1 MASIPEDA
9 VSHPDVGV
17 TPLQAIPPPPP
28 RMLKRSVYRHT
39 LPLRIM
45 HWVNAVCLLILLGSG
60 LQIFNAHPALYW
72 GQRSRFDH
80 PWLELGAIRA
90 HDGKLHGVTA
100 LGSHRFDTT
109 GWFGASRVNGRPTMR
124 GFPTW
129 ATIPG
134 PQWLAMGRA
143 WHFFFAWIFVI
154 NGVCFVAYALWT
166 RHLIRDL
173 VPHKRDWR
181 DIGRSILDHA
191 LLRHPHGEA
200 ALRYNV
206 LQRLAYLGVIFVL
219 GGGVVLM
226 GLAMSPRMDSV
237 LGWLVDLVGGR
248 QSARSIHF
256 LCATGFVAFFL
267 IHIFEVIV
275 TGVGNNLRSI
285 ITGRYAVDVLEES
298 PAPECTPA
306 EAGVSGTSDTEAH
319 DETHQ

>member
-9 VSHPDVGV
+9 IHRQPE
-17 TPLQAIPPPPP
+17 TAEPPSP
-28 RMLKRSVYRHT
+28 RLVRRVVYRHT

-45 HWVNAVCLLILLGSG
+45 HWINAICLLILLGSG

-72 GQRSRFDH
+72 GHASHFDR
-80 PWLELGAIRA
+80 PWLSLGATRTP
-90 HDGKLHGVTA
+90 DGKLRGVTT
-100 LGSHRFDTT
+100 LGTHRFDTT
-109 GWFGASRVNGRPTMR
+109 GWFGVSKMDGQPTVR
-124 GFPTW
+124 GFPSW

-143 WHFFFAWIFVI
+143 WHFFFAWLFAI

-166 RHLIRDL
+166 RHLTRDL
-173 VPHKRDWR
+173 VPTRRDWR
-181 DIGRSILDHA
+181 GIGRSIIDHA
-191 LLRHPHGEA
+191 LLRHPKGEA

-206 LQRLAYLGVIFVL
+206 LQRIAYLVVIFGL

-237 LGWLVDLVGGR
+237 LGGLVDAVGGR

-256 LCATGFVAFFL
+256 LFAMGFIAFFL

-285 ITGRYAVDVLEES
+285 ITGRYAIN
-298 PAPECTPA
+298 A
-306 EAGVSGTSDTEAH
+306 EAR

>member
-1 MASIPEDA
+1 MASIPED
-9 VSHPDVGV
+9 V
-17 TPLQAIPPPPP
+17 TPSSLAAAPPA
-28 RMLKRSVYRHT
+28 RTLRRVVYRHT

-45 HWVNAVCLLILLGSG
+45 HWINAICLLVLLGSG

-72 GQRSRFDH
+72 GQRSTFEH
-80 PWLELGAIRA
+80 PWLSLGAMQG

-100 LGSHRFDTT
+100 IGSHRFDTT
-109 GWFGASRVNGRPTMR
+109 GWFGVSTMDGRQMVR
-124 GFPTW
+124 GFPAW

-143 WHFFFAWIFVI
+143 WHFFFAWIFAV
-154 NGVCFVAYALWT
+154 NGACFFLYALWT
-166 RHLIRDL
+166 RHLTRDL
-173 VPHKRDWR
+173 IPTRRDWR
-181 DIGRSILDHA
+181 GIGRSIIDHA

-206 LQRLAYLGVIFVL
+206 LQRIAYLAVIFVC
-219 GGGVVLM
+219 GGGVLLM

-256 LCATGFVAFFL
+256 LFAMGFIAFFL
-267 IHIFEVIV
+267 VHIFEVIV

-285 ITGRYAVDVLEES
+285 ITGRYTID
-298 PAPECTPA
+298 A
-306 EAGVSGTSDTEAH
+306 EAR

>member
-1 MASIPEDA
+1 MASMPEDA
-9 VSHPDVGV
+9 VLPQPMSAEAT
-17 TPLQAIPPPPP
+17 TPTRL
-28 RMLKRSVYRHT
+28 RRVVVRHS

-45 HWVNAVCLLILLGSG
+45 HWINAICLLILLGSG

-72 GQRSRFDH
+72 GQRSTFGH
-80 PWLELGAIRA
+80 PWLGMHATRTA
-90 HDGKLHGVTA
+90 DGTLHGWTT
-100 LGSHRFDTT
+100 LGPHRFDTT
-109 GWFGASRVNGRPTMR
+109 GVFGVSRVNGQTRVR
-124 GFPTW
+124 GFPAW

-143 WHFFFAWIFVI
+143 WHFFFAWLFAI

-166 RHLIRDL
+166 RHLTRDL
-173 VPHKRDWR
+173 VPTARDWR
-181 DIGRSILDHA
+181 GIGRSILDHA
-191 LLRHPHGEA
+191 LLRHPRGVA

-206 LQRLAYLGVIFVL
+206 LQRIAYLTVIFVC

-256 LCATGFVAFFL
+256 LLAMGFVVFFL

-275 TGVGNNLRSI
+275 TGLGNNLRSI
-285 ITGRYAVDVLEES
+285 ITGRYAIE
-298 PAPECTPA
+298 
-306 EAGVSGTSDTEAH
+306 TETR
-319 DETHQ
+319 DETGQ

>member
-1 MASIPEDA
+1 MASIPEDTIPRQTAPVEPPSSRA
-9 VSHPDVGV
+9 V
-17 TPLQAIPPPPP
+17 
-28 RMLKRSVYRHT
+28 KRVVYRHP

-45 HWVNAVCLLILLGSG
+45 HWINAICLLILLGSG

-72 GQRSRFDH
+72 GQRSHFDH
-80 PWLELGAIRA
+80 PWLRLGATRIVG
-90 HDGKLHGVTA
+90 GKLHGVTT

-109 GWFGASRVNGRPTMR
+109 GWLGVSKEDGQPTVR
-124 GFPTW
+124 GFPAW

-154 NGVCFVAYALWT
+154 NGVCFFLYALWT
-166 RHLIRDL
+166 RHLTRDL
-173 VPHKRDWR
+173 IPTRRDWR
-181 DIGRSILDHA
+181 SIGRSIIDHA

-206 LQRLAYLGVIFVL
+206 LQRLAYLFVIFVL

-237 LGWLVDLVGGR
+237 LGWLVNLVGGR

-256 LCATGFVAFFL
+256 LCAMGFIAFFL

-285 ITGRYAVDVLEES
+285 ITGRYAIE
-298 PAPECTPA
+298 
-306 EAGVSGTSDTEAH
+306 TETH
-319 DETHQ
+319 DEADQ

>member
-1 MASIPEDA
+1 MSSIPED
-9 VSHPDVGV
+9 
-17 TPLQAIPPPPP
+17 TLPPPAAPAQAPP
-28 RMLKRSVYRHT
+28 ARAVRRVVYRHT

-45 HWVNAVCLLILLGSG
+45 HWINAICLLILLGSG

-72 GQRSRFDH
+72 GQRSHFGH
-80 PWLELGAIRA
+80 PWLSLGATRA
-90 HDGKLHGVTA
+90 PDGSLRGITQ
-100 LGSHRFDTT
+100 LGAHRFDTT
-109 GWFGASRVNGRPTMR
+109 GWFGVSRSDGRTSVR
-124 GFPTW
+124 GFPAW

-134 PQWLAMGRA
+134 PQWLALGRA

-154 NGVCFVAYALWT
+154 NGVCFFLYALWT
-166 RHLIRDL
+166 RHLTRDL
-173 VPHKRDWR
+173 IPTRRDWR
-181 DIGRSILDHA
+181 GIGRSIIDHA

-206 LQRLAYLGVIFVL
+206 LQRIAYLVVIFFF

-256 LCATGFVAFFL
+256 LFAMGFIAFFL

-285 ITGRYAVDVLEES
+285 ITGRYAI
-298 PAPECTPA
+298 
-306 EAGVSGTSDTEAH
+306 TEAR

>member
-1 MASIPEDA
+1 MASLPEE
-9 VSHPDVGV
+9 
-17 TPLQAIPPPPP
+17 AIPAQPAAVDMPSSGTVR
-28 RMLKRSVYRHT
+28 RMIYRHT

-45 HWVNAVCLLILLGSG
+45 HWINAVCLLILLGSG

-72 GQRSRFDH
+72 GQRSHFER
-80 PWLELGAIRA
+80 PWLSLHAQRGP
-90 HDGKLHGVTA
+90 DGQLRGVTQI
-100 LGSHRFDTT
+100 GSRRFDTT
-109 GWFGASRVNGRPTMR
+109 GWFGVSKVAGQPMAR
-124 GFPTW
+124 GFPAW

-166 RHLIRDL
+166 RHLTRDL
-173 VPHKRDWR
+173 IPTRADWR
-181 DIGRSILDHA
+181 GIGRSIIEHA
-191 LLRHPHGEA
+191 LLKHPKGEA

-206 LQRLAYLGVIFVL
+206 LQRIAYLVVIFVF

-237 LGWLVDLVGGR
+237 LGWLVDAVGGR

-256 LCATGFVAFFL
+256 LFAMGFVAFFL

-275 TGVGNNLRSI
+275 TGLGNNLRSI
-285 ITGRYAVDVLEES
+285 ITGRYAITTEVRD
-298 PAPECTPA
+298 
-306 EAGVSGTSDTEAH
+306 EAD
-319 DETHQ
+319 Q

>member
-1 MASIPEDA
+1 MASLPEEA
-9 VSHPDVGV
+9 V
-17 TPLQAIPPPPP
+17 PPPMPAAPP
-28 RMLKRSVYRHT
+28 TRAVRRVVVYRHT

-45 HWVNAVCLLILLGSG
+45 HWINAICLLILLGSG

-72 GQRSRFDH
+72 GQRSTFDH
-80 PWLELGAIRA
+80 PWLSLGATRTG
-90 HDGKLHGVTA
+90 DGRLRGVTQ

-109 GWFGASRVNGRPTMR
+109 GWFGVSKTNGQTTVR
-124 GFPTW
+124 GFPAW

-143 WHFFFAWIFVI
+143 WHFFFAWLFAI

-166 RHLIRDL
+166 RHLTRDL
-173 VPHKRDWR
+173 VPTRRDWR
-181 DIGRSILDHA
+181 GIGRSIIDHA
-191 LLRHPHGEA
+191 LLRHPHGEEA
-200 ALRYNV
+200 ARYNV
-206 LQRLAYLGVIFVL
+206 LQRLAYLVVIFLL

-237 LGWLVDLVGGR
+237 LGWLVDAVGGR

-256 LCATGFVAFFL
+256 LFAMGFIAFFL

-285 ITGRYAVDVLEES
+285 ITGRYAIES
-298 PAPECTPA
+298 ETR
-306 EAGVSGTSDTEAH
+306 

>member
-9 VSHPDVGV
+9 MPPSPTTV
-17 TPLQAIPPPPP
+17 TPARTLRRVI
-28 RMLKRSVYRHT
+28 YRHT

-45 HWVNAVCLLILLGSG
+45 HWINAICLLILLGSG

-72 GQRSRFDH
+72 GQRSTFDR
-80 PWLELGAIRA
+80 PWLSLGATQS
-90 HDGKLHGVTA
+90 HDGKLHGVTQ
-100 LGSHRFDTT
+100 LGSHRFDST
-109 GWFGASRVNGRPTMR
+109 GWFGVSKVDGQATVR
-124 GFPTW
+124 GFPAW

-134 PQWLAMGRA
+134 PQWLSMGRA

-154 NGVCFVAYALWT
+154 NGVCFVLYALWT
-166 RHLIRDL
+166 RHLTRDL
-173 VPHKRDWR
+173 IPTRRDWR
-181 DIGRSILDHA
+181 GIGRSIIDHA
-191 LLRHPHGEA
+191 LLRHPHGEEA
-200 ALRYNV
+200 ARYNV
-206 LQRLAYLGVIFVL
+206 LQRIAYLVVIFFF

-256 LCATGFVAFFL
+256 LFAMGFIAFFL

-285 ITGRYAVDVLEES
+285 ITGRYAID
-298 PAPECTPA
+298 A
-306 EAGVSGTSDTEAH
+306 EAR
-319 DETHQ
+319 DETHT

>member
-9 VSHPDVGV
+9 
-17 TPLQAIPPPPP
+17 IPPSPAAATPAPDP
-28 RMLKRSVYRHT
+28 RRVIYRHT

-45 HWVNAVCLLILLGSG
+45 HWVNAICLLVLLGSG

-72 GQRSRFDH
+72 GHRSTFDH
-80 PWLELGAIRA
+80 PWLSLGATRTR
-90 HDGKLHGVTA
+90 DGKLHGVTQ
-100 LGSHRFDTT
+100 LDSHRFETT
-109 GWFGASRVNGRPTMR
+109 GWLGVSKVNGRTTVR
-124 GFPTW
+124 GFPAW

-143 WHFFFAWIFVI
+143 WHFFFAWLFAI
-154 NGVCFVAYALWT
+154 NGACFLAYALWT
-166 RHLIRDL
+166 RHLTRDL
-173 VPHKRDWR
+173 VPTRRDWR
-181 DIGRSILDHA
+181 GIGRSIIDHA
-191 LLRHPHGEA
+191 LLRHPRGEEA
-200 ALRYNV
+200 ARYNV
-206 LQRLAYLGVIFVL
+206 LQRLAYLVVIFGF

-237 LGWLVDLVGGR
+237 LGWLVDAVGGR

-256 LCATGFVAFFL
+256 LFAMGFIAFFL

-285 ITGRYAVDVLEES
+285 ITGRYVIEG
-298 PAPECTPA
+298 
-306 EAGVSGTSDTEAH
+306 EAG

>member
-9 VSHPDVGV
+9 VPVPPV
-17 TPLQAIPPPPP
+17 ETPPAQTL
-28 RMLKRSVYRHT
+28 RRVVYRHT

-45 HWVNAVCLLILLGSG
+45 HWINAICLLILLGSG

-72 GQRSRFDH
+72 GQRSHFTH
-80 PWLELGAIRA
+80 PWLSLGATQSA
-90 HDGKLHGVTA
+90 SGTLHGVTRI
-100 LGSHRFDTT
+100 GSHRFDTT
-109 GWFGASRVNGRPTMR
+109 GVLGVSKVDGQPTVR

-154 NGVCFVAYALWT
+154 NGVCFFLYALWT
-166 RHLIRDL
+166 RHLTRDL
-173 VPHKRDWR
+173 VPTRRDWR
-181 DIGRSILDHA
+181 GIGRSILDHA
-191 LLRHPHGEA
+191 LLKHPHGAEA
-200 ALRYNV
+200 ARYNV
-206 LQRLAYLGVIFVL
+206 LQRIAYLVVIFGC

-256 LCATGFVAFFL
+256 LFAMGFIAFFL

-285 ITGRYAVDVLEES
+285 ITGRYAI
-298 PAPECTPA
+298 
-306 EAGVSGTSDTEAH
+306 TETR

>member
-9 VSHPDVGV
+9 IHRQPEA
-17 TPLQAIPPPPP
+17 TAAPPSP
-28 RMLKRSVYRHT
+28 RLARRVVYRHT

-45 HWVNAVCLLILLGSG
+45 HWINAICLLVLLGSG

-72 GQRSRFDH
+72 GQRSTFER
-80 PWLELGAIRA
+80 PWLSLGANQT

-100 LGSHRFDTT
+100 IGSHRFNTT
-109 GWFGASRVNGRPTMR
+109 GWFGVSKVNGQSSVR
-124 GFPTW
+124 GFPAW

-154 NGVCFVAYALWT
+154 NGACFFLYALWT
-166 RHLIRDL
+166 RHLTRDL
-173 VPHKRDWR
+173 VPKRRDWR
-181 DIGRSILDHA
+181 GIGRSIVDHA

-206 LQRLAYLGVIFVL
+206 LQRIAYLVVIFFF

-237 LGWLVDLVGGR
+237 LGWLVDAVGGR

-256 LCATGFVAFFL
+256 LFAMGFIAFFL

-285 ITGRYAVDVLEES
+285 ITGRYAIE
-298 PAPECTPA
+298 
-306 EAGVSGTSDTEAH
+306 TETR

>member
-9 VSHPDVGV
+9 
-17 TPLQAIPPPPP
+17 IPPQPIPAEQAP
-28 RMLKRSVYRHT
+28 TQWVRRVVYRHT

-45 HWVNAVCLLILLGSG
+45 HWINAICLLILLGSG

-72 GQRSRFDH
+72 GQRSMFDR
-80 PWLELGAIRA
+80 PWLSLGATQSR
-90 HDGKLHGVTA
+90 DGKLRGVTA
-100 LGSHRFDTT
+100 IGTHRFDTT
-109 GWFGASRVNGRPTMR
+109 GWFGASNANGQLTVR

-154 NGVCFVAYALWT
+154 NGVCFFAYALWT
-166 RHLIRDL
+166 RHLSRDL
-173 VPHKRDWR
+173 IPTRRDWR
-181 DIGRSILDHA
+181 GIGRSILDHA

-200 ALRYNV
+200 AARYNV
-206 LQRLAYLGVIFVL
+206 LQRLAYLIVIFFF

-226 GLAMSPRMDSV
+226 GLAMSPRLDSV
-237 LGWLVDLVGGR
+237 LGWLVDAVGGR

-256 LCATGFVAFFL
+256 LFAMGFIAFFL

-285 ITGRYAVDVLEES
+285 ITGRYAID
-298 PAPECTPA
+298 A
-306 EAGVSGTSDTEAH
+306 EAR

>member
-9 VSHPDVGV
+9 MPPSPTTV
-17 TPLQAIPPPPP
+17 TPARTLRRVI
-28 RMLKRSVYRHT
+28 YRHT

-45 HWVNAVCLLILLGSG
+45 HWINAICLLILLGSG

-72 GQRSRFDH
+72 GQRSTFDR
-80 PWLELGAIRA
+80 PWLSLDATQS
-90 HDGKLHGVTA
+90 HDGKLHGVTQ
-100 LGSHRFDTT
+100 LGSHRFDST
-109 GWFGASRVNGRPTMR
+109 GWFGVSKVNGQATVR
-124 GFPTW
+124 GFPAW

-134 PQWLAMGRA
+134 PQWLSMGRA

-154 NGVCFVAYALWT
+154 NGVCFVLYALWT
-166 RHLIRDL
+166 RHLTRDL
-173 VPHKRDWR
+173 IPTRRDWR
-181 DIGRSILDHA
+181 GIGRSIIDHA
-191 LLRHPHGEA
+191 LLRHPYGEEA
-200 ALRYNV
+200 ARYNV
-206 LQRLAYLGVIFVL
+206 LQRIAYLVVIFFF

-256 LCATGFVAFFL
+256 LFAMGFIAFFL

-285 ITGRYAVDVLEES
+285 ITGRYAID
-298 PAPECTPA
+298 A
-306 EAGVSGTSDTEAH
+306 EAR
-319 DETHQ
+319 DETHT

>member
-9 VSHPDVGV
+9 ISPQEPGM
-17 TPLQAIPPPPP
+17 PPPATPAGKVP
-28 RMLKRSVYRHT
+28 ARPLRRVVYRHT

-45 HWVNAVCLLILLGSG
+45 HWINAICLLILLGSG

-72 GQRSRFDH
+72 GQRSTFDH
-80 PWLELGAIRA
+80 PWLSLGATQTA
-90 HDGKLHGVTA
+90 DGKLHGVTT
-100 LGSHRFDTT
+100 LGSHHLDTT
-109 GWFGASRVNGRPTMR
+109 GVLGVSKVDGQPTVR
-124 GFPTW
+124 GFPSW

-143 WHFFFAWIFVI
+143 WHFFFAWLFAI
-154 NGVCFVAYALWT
+154 NGVCFVGYALWT
-166 RHLIRDL
+166 RHLTRDL
-173 VPHKRDWR
+173 VPNKRDWR
-181 DIGRSILDHA
+181 SIGRSILEHA
-191 LLRHPHGEA
+191 LLRHPRGEA

-226 GLAMSPRMDSV
+226 GLSMSPRMDSV
-237 LGWLVDLVGGR
+237 LGWLVDAVGGR

-256 LCATGFVAFFL
+256 LLAMGFVAFFL

-285 ITGRYAVDVLEES
+285 ITGRYSIE
-298 PAPECTPA
+298 
-306 EAGVSGTSDTEAH
+306 TSKPGAR
-319 DETHQ
+319 DETDQ

>member
-1 MASIPEDA
+1 MASIPEDTIHRQPEA
-9 VSHPDVGV
+9 TEPASR
-17 TPLQAIPPPPP
+17 
-28 RMLKRSVYRHT
+28 RMARRAVYRHT

-45 HWVNAVCLLILLGSG
+45 HWINAICLLLLLGSG

-72 GQRSRFDH
+72 GQRSHFDH
-80 PWLELGAIRA
+80 PWLMLGATQTA
-90 HDGKLHGVTA
+90 GGKLHGVTT

-109 GWFGASRVNGRPTMR
+109 GWLGVSNEDGQPTVR
-124 GFPTW
+124 GFPAW

-166 RHLIRDL
+166 RHLTRDL
-173 VPHKRDWR
+173 VPTRRDWR
-181 DIGRSILDHA
+181 SIGRSIIDHA

-206 LQRLAYLGVIFVL
+206 LQRLAYLFVIFVL

-256 LCATGFVAFFL
+256 LCAMGFIAFFL

-275 TGVGNNLRSI
+275 TGLGNNLRSI
-285 ITGRYAVDVLEES
+285 ITGRYAIE
-298 PAPECTPA
+298 
-306 EAGVSGTSDTEAH
+306 TEAR